1 LKETIMALPQAYRE
15 LAREHPQV
23 IKSYEAL
30 GDAVRAAGPLDG
42 KSIAL
47 VKLAIA
53 LAAELEGG
61 THSAVRK
68 ALDAGCSRE
77 ELLHVVLLST
87 TTLGFPAMM
96 RARSWVLDVL
106 EGSKK

>member
-1 LKETIMALPQAYRE
+1 MALPQVYRD
-15 LAREHPQV
+15 LAKDHPEV
-23 IKSYEAL
+23 IKRYEAL

-47 VKLAIA
+47 VKVALA

-68 ALDAGCSRE
+68 ALGAGCTRE
-77 ELLHVVLLST
+77 ELLHVVLLAT

-96 RARSWVLDVL
+96 RARSWILDVV
-106 EGSKK
+106 K